1 MAFTGLATAV
11 CFLYTISGV
20 VGEAAPQTITLSSR
34 ARPSGSLLKRRTLS
48 PINVPLKDYY
58 LGTDLQWFGNISVG
72 TPPQVLPVVF
82 DTGSSTLEFTST
94 ACGLECSNQVLFDPS
109 KSKTFLDG
117 GQSINVSFVT
127 GGGVE
132 PMVNHN
138 LNMTLTNGRDTVSI
152 GGLSAPETDV
162 LLITHQS
169 PKLNLDPYSG
179 IQGLGANPQGFFGSL
194 IKQGF
199 PVIFSFYMSPKL
211 VGNAELTIGGINKR
225 KYTGTPVYAPIH
237 PGVGDLIDIWQ
248 LDSPGIFVNGNTTS
262 LLNSNRTIIF
272 DSGTSNVYFS
282 TNITE
287 AIYALISPD
296 IKPNAAVP
304 GTYGIACDRIPSL
317 PAKIDLTFTSEK
329 GVPFNLT
336 IPSNELSVGPFAN
349 NPTKCQT
356 LINALDGLELVG
368 GSLFKYYYSIFDV
381 EKQRIG
387 FARAKGV

>member
-1 MAFTGLATAV
+1 MIRSLNDIDFID
-11 CFLYTISGV
+11 FLSYKYELGIV
-20 VGEAAPQTITLSSR
+20 VGEAAPQTITLTSR

-58 LGTDLQWFGNISVG
+58 LGTDLQWFGNISAFADRN
-72 TPPQVLPVVF
+72 VLPAVF

-132 PMVNHN
+132 PMRYRFDWWPQCPGHRR
-138 LNMTLTNGRDTVSI
+138 TPYHA
-152 GGLSAPETDV
+152 SA
-162 LLITHQS
+162 

-179 IQGLGANPQGFFGSL
+179 IQDTHESLQG
-194 IKQGF
+194 
-199 PVIFSFYMSPKL
+199 SFYMSPKL
-211 VGNAELTIGGINKR
+211 VGNAELTIGGINKK

-287 AIYALISPD
+287 AIYALVSPD

-349 NPTKCQT
+349 NPTQCQT
-356 LINALDGLELVG
+356 LINALDGIELVG